1 MTTCAALLVLALQAP
16 PELREIRKLTSD
28 GTHAEAYF
36 SFDGRKL
43 VLMGQRAG
51 DKADQIYVLDLAGG
65 TLERAS
71 TGGGKSTCGFFLPD
85 GRLVY
90 SSTHH
95 HGAEPPVRPD
105 RSKGYVWP
113 FFRTFDL
120 FLREKDGTLKQLT
133 DSDGYDAE
141 TTVSPDG
148 KRLVFTSHR
157 DGEMAL
163 YTMNVDGSDLR
174 RVTKRRGYAGGAFF
188 SPDGTKLVYRAFY
201 PSTPEQE
208 QALDQLLKERM
219 LEPRKC
225 HFEIFVSD
233 VDGSHERALTSS
245 GKASWAPAWHPDGKS
260 IVFASDLEATRP
272 GQFSLYIMNADGSGR
287 RRLTAHDGFDSFPH
301 FSPDGTKLVFIS
313 NREGADPRRDLNVFI
328 ADWK

>member
-1 MTTCAALLVLALQAP
+1 MILLAALFVLPQAA
-16 PELREIRKLTSD
+16 PELREIRKLTSG
-28 GTHAEAYF
+28 GTHAEAYW
-36 SFDGRKL
+36 STDGKKL
-43 VLMGQRAG
+43 VLMGQREG
-51 DKADQIYVLDLAGG
+51 DKADQIYVLDLA
-65 TLERAS
+65 TKALERAS

-95 HGAEPPVRPD
+95 HGAEPPARPD

-157 DGEMAL
+157 DGAMAL
-163 YTMNVDGSDLR
+163 YTMNVDGTGLT

-208 QALDQLLKERM
+208 AALESLLTERT

-225 HFEIFVSD
+225 HFEIFTSD
-233 VDGSHERALTSS
+233 VDGSNERALTSE

-260 IVFASDLEATRP
+260 IVFASDMNATRP
-272 GQFSLYIMNADGSGR
+272 GQFSLYLMNADGSGR

-313 NREGADPRRDLNVFI
+313 NREGADPRRDLNVFL

>member
-1 MTTCAALLVLALQAP
+1 MIIALTLLLAQELQNV
-16 PELREIRKLTSD
+16 RKLTAD

-36 SFDGRKL
+36 SQDGKKL

-51 DKADQIYVLDLAGG
+51 DKADQIYVLDVATGA
-65 TLERAS
+65 LERVS
-71 TGGGKSTCGFFLPD
+71 GGGGKCTCGYFLPD

-95 HGAEPPVRPD
+95 KSLEPPVRPD

-113 FFRTFDL
+113 FFREFDL

-141 TTVSPDG
+141 TTASPDG

-157 DGEMAL
+157 DKTMAL
-163 YTMNVDGSDLR
+163 YTMNVDGTDLR
-174 RVTKRRGYAGGAFF
+174 RVTKKRGYAGGAFF

-208 QALDQLLKERM
+208 QALDQLLNERM

-225 HFEIFVSD
+225 VFEIYTSD
-233 VDGSHERALTSS
+233 VDGSNEKALTAD
-245 GKASWAPAWHPDGKS
+245 GKANWAPSWHPDGKS
-260 IVFASDLEATRP
+260 IVFASDLNATRP
-272 GQFSLYIMNADGSGR
+272 GQFSLYLMNADGSGR
-287 RRLTAHDGFDSFPH
+287 RRLTTHDGFDSFAQ

-313 NREGADPRRDLNVFI
+313 NREGADPRRDLNVFL
-328 ADWK
+328 ADWR

>member
-1 MTTCAALLVLALQAP
+1 MTLLHALLVLAAQDA
-16 PELREIRKLTSD
+16 PELRDIRRLTSN

-36 SFDGRKL
+36 STDGRSL

-51 DKADQIYVLDLAGG
+51 DTADQIYVMDVATGA
-65 TLERAS
+65 LERKSPGA
-71 TGGGKSTCGFFLPD
+71 GKSTCGYFLLD
-85 GRLVY
+85 GRLVF

-95 HGAEPPVRPD
+95 HGAEPPARPD

-113 FFRTFDL
+113 FFREFDL

-157 DGEMAL
+157 DKTMAL
-163 YTMNVDGSDLR
+163 YIMNIDGTELR
-174 RVTKRRGYAGGAFF
+174 RVTKKRGYAGGAFF

-201 PSTPEQE
+201 PATPEQE
-208 QALDQLLKERM
+208 RALDQLLNDRM

-225 HFEIFVSD
+225 VFEIFTSD
-233 VDGSHERALTSS
+233 VDGSNEKALTAD
-245 GKASWAPAWHPDGKS
+245 GKANWAPSWHPDGRS
-260 IVFASDLEATRP
+260 IVFASDLHASRP
-272 GQFSLYIMNADGSGR
+272 GQFSLYLMNADGSGR
-287 RRLTAHDGFDSFPH
+287 RRLTTHEGFDSFPQ
-301 FSPDGTKLVFIS
+301 FSPDGKKLVFIS
-313 NREGADPRRDLNVFI
+313 NREGADPRRDLNVFL

>member
-1 MTTCAALLVLALQAP
+1 MIYLAALLLAQE
-16 PELREIRKLTSD
+16 PELRDIRRLTSG

-43 VLMGQRAG
+43 VLMGQRPG
-51 DKADQIYVLDLAGG
+51 DKADQIYVLDLASKA
-65 TLERAS
+65 LERVS
-71 TGGGKSTCGFFLPD
+71 TGGGKTTCGYFLPD
-85 GRLVY
+85 GRLLY

-95 HGAEPPVRPD
+95 KGAEPPPRPD

-113 FFRTFDL
+113 FFREFDL
-120 FLREKDGTLKQLT
+120 FLKEKDGSLKQLT

-157 DGEMAL
+157 DGAMSL

-174 RVTKRRGYAGGAFF
+174 RITKKRGYAGGAFF
-188 SPDGTKLVYRAFY
+188 SPDGTKLLYRAFY
-201 PSTPEQE
+201 PATPEQE
-208 QALDQLLKERM
+208 QALDQLLSERM

-225 HFEIFVSD
+225 VFEIYVSD
-233 VDGSHERALTSS
+233 VDGSNEKALTSD
-245 GKASWAPAWHPDGKS
+245 GKASWAPSWHPDGTS
-260 IVFASDLEATRP
+260 IVYASDKDAARP
-272 GQFSLYIMNADGSGR
+272 GQFSLYLMKADGTGR
-287 RRLTAHDGFDSFPH
+287 RRLTTHEGFDSFPH
-301 FSPDGTKLVFIS
+301 FSPDGKTLVFIS
-313 NREGADPRRDLNVFI
+313 NREGADPRRDLNVFL